1 MRNQISPALIGQRPL
16 ELGKIKIGGKG
27 EKKRTSGGKDMR
39 LPTRF
44 DHFKVTT
51 RIRGDDENFERD
63 EAVHEKIGDEPRE
76 LLIRLP
82 FNTSEECFHSR
93 MVKYEGRKRVRECD
107 GETMV
112 NRQTGAEGP
121 CSRMTTGKCDCKPS
135 GRFPVILEAADQFGG
150 YYTYRTTSYES
161 ISSIQTTLAMLE
173 EQFGSL
179 RGLPLKLVLYPAED
193 SYGDGKVST
202 NWKVGVVLAIAWEE
216 ARAIALEFHR
226 ANQIAA
232 REVRQL
238 AAGVRGDLDDDDDAD
253 EAHIADEFH
262 PPENATADVATQAK
276 VDELKNE
283 VGIGSDAP
291 AESDQAARSSLIERY
306 DALLQGLVE
315 ESPQAGSGTPS
326 LPIVRREG
334 CPE

>member
-63 EAVHEKIGDEPRE
+63 EAVHEKTGDEPRE

-135 GRFPVILEAADQFGG
+135 GRFPVILEAADQFGRLLHLPDHVLRVDLEHPDDAG
-150 YYTYRTTSYES
+150 HARGTVR
-161 ISSIQTTLAMLE
+161 LAPRAASE
-173 EQFGSL
+173 ARSL
-179 RGLPLKLVLYPAED
+179 PCRGL
-193 SYGDGKVST
+193 
-202 NWKVGVVLAIAWEE
+202 
-216 ARAIALEFHR
+216 
-226 ANQIAA
+226 
-232 REVRQL
+232 VRRRQGL
-238 AAGVRGDLDDDDDAD
+238 
-253 EAHIADEFH
+253 
-262 PPENATADVATQAK
+262 
-276 VDELKNE
+276 DELE
-283 VGIGSDAP
+283 GRCRTGDRVGGSASHRPGIPSCQPDRGP
-291 AESDQAARSSLIERY
+291 GGAATSRRRTRRSR
-306 DALLQGLVE
+306 
-315 ESPQAGSGTPS
+315 
-326 LPIVRREG
+326 
-334 CPE
+334 